1 MIKLPLPTDTHGK
14 SLKSCISEISESKE
28 DYKLRL
34 NNAKSKLEE
43 QSILYSQRASTFH
56 LHDFEF
62 SKRAKVDALV
72 PYCGNE
78 VTKGDLV
85 KLYKDIFSNQAK
97 NSRAIYDRLKLSSN
111 GRCCICL
118 IGNAETL
125 DHYLP
130 KARYP
135 AFSVDPQNLIP
146 ACTICNKGKGASLLQ
161 TKEEHVLHPYFS
173 SNNFYDDLWLK
184 AEVIEE
190 IPVRIKFFIEPPTGW
205 SVDDITL
212 LETHVNSFDIA
223 DKFSLYISSHLA
235 TAIDDVNLAR
245 NKNKR
250 SIEAVKGDFEF
261 KADSRAN
268 KNSPVTAMFK
278 ALSESTWFCSEP
290 RCHIEQGVI

>member
-1 MIKLPLPTDTHGK
+1 MIKLPLPTVTHGE
-14 SLKSCISEISESKE
+14 SLESCLSEIPESKE

-34 NNAKSKLEE
+34 DNAKSRLEA
-43 QSILYSQRASTFH
+43 QSELYPDRASTLN
-56 LHDFEF
+56 LHEFEF
-62 SKRAKVDALV
+62 SARAKIDALV
-72 PYCGNE
+72 PYCGDE

-85 KLYKDIFSNQAK
+85 KLYKDIFSNQNK
-97 NSRAIYDRLKLSSN
+97 NSRAIYDRLKLSSK

-161 TKEEHVLHPYFS
+161 IKEEHVLHPYFS
-173 SNNFYDDLWLK
+173 SNNFYADLWLK

-190 IPVRIKFFIEPPTGW
+190 VPVRIKFFIEPPTGW
-205 SVDDITL
+205 NVDDITL
-212 LETHVNSFDIA
+212 LETHVNSFDIT

-235 TAIDDVNLAR
+235 TAIDDVNLAI
-245 NKNKR
+245 NKNER
-250 SIEAVKGDFEF
+250 SIEAVKEDFEF
-261 KADSRAN
+261 KADSRDN
-268 KNSPVTAMFK
+268 KNSPVTAMFR

-290 RCHIEQGVI
+290 RCHIDQGFI